1 MASASGRSPRD
12 LDAELRADGPAFR
25 FFQAVRLLALSM
37 EQGETRAAVPPSVRF
52 TTPLSLEFPASE
64 IQQLKSV
71 TGSEEETSE
80 RLEMM
85 VSFLGLTGPS
95 GVLPTAYTELLIE
108 RRHHYRDTTAHDFL
122 DLFSHRALSL
132 FYQAWRKHRF
142 YLPFETGEPDRFA
155 RNLLDLV
162 GVGLR
167 NLQTRMEKH
176 GQGLPDRFLIHYAGL
191 LAQKP
196 ASAENIA
203 ALVRGYFN
211 APAEVEQYVGQWM
224 LVPTA
229 EQSQLGRGAC
239 TLGETAFLG
248 ERLWDRQTKIR
259 VRIGPL
265 RKAQFDGL
273 LPGGKGMAA
282 LRELVQFCVGH
293 TLVVDAQPLLHKEDI
308 PPPRLEA
315 QTLRLGYNIWLN
327 DGPAARHADQI
338 QYALL
343 S

>member
-12 LDAELRADGPAFR
+12 LSAELRADGPAFR

-37 EQGETRAAVPPSVRF
+37 EQGEARAAVPPGVRF

-64 IQQLKSV
+64 IQGMTPV
-71 TGSEEETSE
+71 AGEEDGEPE
-80 RLEMM
+80 RLEMT
-85 VSFLGLTGPS
+85 VGFLGMTGPS

-108 RRHHYRDTTAHDFL
+108 RRHQYRDTTAHDFL

-142 YLPFETGEPDRFA
+142 YLPFETGEQDRFA

-167 NLQTRMEKH
+167 SLQERMQKH

-203 ALVRGYFN
+203 ALVRGYFG

-229 EQSQLGRGAC
+229 EQSRLGRESC
-239 TLGETAFLG
+239 VLGETAFLG
-248 ERLWDRQTKIR
+248 ERMWDRQTKIR
-259 VRIGPL
+259 IRIGPL
-265 RKAQFDGL
+265 RKAQFDAL
-273 LPGGKGMAA
+273 LPGGSGMAA

-293 TLVVDAQPLLHKEDI
+293 TLAADAQPVLHQDDI
-308 PPPRLEA
+308 PEPRLEA
-315 QTLRLGYNIWLN
+315 HTLRLGYNIWLN

-338 QYALL
+338 QYTLL
-343 S
+343 N